1 MQRFLI
7 ASLVLLL
14 FISPYAASQQGNP
27 SQGTNGNTYALI
39 VGISSYDLNG
49 IPRLDFAHRDA
60 QEFARFLRSA
70 NGGNV
75 PEDNIRLLINEQANY
90 ASIYNSLYWL
100 ADTCRKNDLVYF
112 YFSGH
117 GDVENKTVH
126 KLGFLLAANTPRF
139 NYINN
144 AVRIEDVNNIANTIS
159 ATKGARVVIITDA
172 CRSGN
177 LAGKENRGNMLVGEQ
192 LSMAKKNEIRITSC
206 GPDELSN
213 EDERWAG
220 GRGVFSYYLV
230 KGLEGL
236 ADYSRDKVVTLD
248 ELKQYLKNSIG
259 TDPLMAQKEYKQN
272 PVVTGPMDITLA
284 AIRNTTANPIQ
295 QVAPPPPGDQI
306 QSATALGLSPQ
317 GFFVNLLRGKLLE
330 EQVDFN
336 ILSELNAA
344 EIPDRF
350 IAMVVNSKL
359 LKSAADTAVIEKL
372 KLSLRQNK
380 DARRRFTE
388 KIVELIADRGQELI
402 NLYLEGD
409 AAEMEKRRYYN
420 SVSNGYEVYIKMFAT
435 ALQLV
440 PLGNE
445 LAQILK
451 VKYYYFKGI
460 SFRLKIPLTTD
471 PQPLIDSA
479 LQAQQKVI
487 ELEDGAAFAHNEL
500 GIIYLYR
507 QNEIKAIQHL
517 LRATM
522 IAPTWAIPWVNLSGI
537 YLGKNNLT
545 EAANALDKA
554 WKLQPEFQGNFVNTG
569 LLYERKSNLLL
580 AEEHFRKS
588 IRMNSR
594 HYLPFERMGYVCMN
608 TTRYA
613 EADSN
618 FLEADKRKRGF
629 NFIPTVNQYN
639 EGFLVYPPVPPPPPC
654 NFDTSKVKPNDPL
667 GHFMI
672 GLNYV
677 DSGDYNKAE
686 SKFKQVIR
694 IDPRHPLAFHA
705 LGKLLFNQQRWKEAD
720 LIFKYAIQYHLD
732 SVNFQ
737 RYCDSLLRLFPQY
750 DTNAVNQPK
759 SVKYPCVMARFRMAW
774 VEKRISRYFLGTVYE
789 RWNHY
794 EEAADQFSTILKE
807 NPDEQAACYKLF
819 HLLENTGRYADAIKA
834 IQLLPYKEAVTNE
847 LFGLYLRMIRRQPEK
862 GEWSYQAGTIM
873 MDFYTSSPEKF
884 KDDKKFIKTDSDE
897 EKYQSSQIFYK
908 PQQSKSGIVPG
919 TAESYEIKESV
930 LFPLTEAIAYLRK
943 ADSLIADEKMLAEI
957 NDKIGNC
964 YVWQGLPQRADRY
977 YQKSVSFEP
986 ANANTRSKFVQTSII
1001 NFNYSIALEQLDSLY
1016 SRKEINYTDQV
1027 LRVRYCIHAGRFA
1040 DVAPMLAEA
1049 RSIHPYRQDEIT
1061 DLEGRLQLL
1070 ANKPGQ
1076 AIPIYKDYLSRH
1088 PDHTA
1093 TMYTIARLYA
1103 KTKNSNEAWNWLSKA
1118 VKGGFDYYWV
1128 LKFDDSWNEYR
1139 SSPKWTAL
1147 TGAIKSKE

>member
-1 MQRFLI
+1 MPRFLI
-7 ASLVLLL
+7 AFLVLLL
-14 FISPYAASQQGNP
+14 FNSRFLKAQNKQTAQK
-27 SQGTNGNTYALI
+27 TNGNTYAVI
-39 VGISSYDLNG
+39 VGISSYELNG

-75 PEDNIRLLINEQANY
+75 PEDNIRLLLNEQANY

-139 NYINN
+139 NYLTS
-144 AVRIEDVNNIANTIS
+144 AVRIEDVNSIANTIS
-159 ATKGARVVIITDA
+159 VEKGARVVIITDA

-177 LAGKENRGNMLVGEQ
+177 LAGKDNRGNLLVGEQ
-192 LSMAKKNEIRITSC
+192 LRLARGNEVRITSC

-230 KGLEGL
+230 KGMDGL
-236 ADYSRDKVVTLD
+236 ADYSRDKVITLE
-248 ELKQYLKNSIG
+248 ELKQYLQNSIA
-259 TDPLMAQKEYKQN
+259 TDPLMAQKEHKQN
-272 PVVTGPMDITLA
+272 PVITGPQGIIVA
-284 AIRNTTANPIQ
+284 AVKNATENPMVQ
-295 QVAPPPPGDQI
+295 MAPAPPGDNI
-306 QSATALGLSPQ
+306 QSTAALGLSPQ
-317 GFFVNLLRGKLLE
+317 GFFVNLLAGKMLE
-330 EQVDFN
+330 ELVDFN
-336 ILSELNAA
+336 ELSGVNAA
-344 EIPDRF
+344 DIPARF
-350 IAMVVNSKL
+350 IAMVVNKKL

-372 KLSLRQNK
+372 KLSLQQNK

-388 KIVELIADRGQELI
+388 KLVELMANRGQEVI

-409 AAEMEKRRYYN
+409 AAEMERRRYYN
-420 SVSNGYEVYIKMFAT
+420 SVSNGYEVYVKMFAT
-435 ALQLV
+435 ALKLV
-440 PLGNE
+440 APTNE
-445 LAQILK
+445 LAHILQ

-460 SFRLKIPLTTD
+460 SYRLQIPLTTN
-471 PQPLIDSA
+471 PKPLLDSA
-479 LQAQQKVI
+479 MQAQQKAVA
-487 ELEDGAAFAHNEL
+487 LEDGAANVHNEL
-500 GIIYLYR
+500 GILYLYQ
-507 QNEIKAIQHL
+507 QNETKAIQHL

-522 IAPTWAIPWVNLSGI
+522 IAPTWAIPWANLSGI
-537 YLGKNNLT
+537 YMGKNNLS
-545 EAANALDKA
+545 EAAKALDIA

-569 LLYERKSNLLL
+569 LLQERKGNLLL

-594 HYLPFERMGYVCMN
+594 HYLPFERMGYICMN

-654 NFDTSKVKPNDPL
+654 DFDTSKVKPNDAL

-677 DSGDYNKAE
+677 DSGDFKKAE

-694 IDPRHPLAFHA
+694 IDPRHPLAFQA

-720 LIFKYAIQYHLD
+720 IIFNYAVQYHLD
-732 SVNFQ
+732 SNSFK
-737 RYCDSLLRLFPQY
+737 RYCDSLLQLFPQY
-750 DTNAVNQPK
+750 DSNAVKLPK
-759 SVKYPCVMARFRMAW
+759 SGRYPCVMVRFRMAW
-774 VEKRISRYFLGTVYE
+774 VEKKISRFFLGTVYE
-789 RWNHY
+789 KWNHF
-794 EEAADQFSTILKE
+794 EEAEKQFRSIVKE
-807 NPDEQAACYKLF
+807 SPDEQAAYYKLF
-819 HLLENTGRYADAIKA
+819 FLLENTGRYADAIKA
-834 IQLLPYKEAVTNE
+834 IQLLPYKETVTNE
-847 LFGLYLRMIRRQPEK
+847 LFGLYCRMIRRQPEK
-862 GEWSYQAGTIM
+862 GEWCYQAGAIM
-873 MDFYTSSPEKF
+873 MDFYSSSPERF
-884 KDDKKFIKTDSDE
+884 RDDKKFIKTDSDE
-897 EKYQSSQIFYK
+897 EKYQSPQIFYRDQK
-908 PQQSKSGIVPG
+908 SKSSFVPG
-919 TAESYEIKESV
+919 TAESFEIKEAV
-930 LFPLTEAIAYLRK
+930 LFPLTEAITYLRK
-943 ADSLIADEKMLAEI
+943 ADSLINDEEMLAEI

-977 YQKSVSFEP
+977 YQKSVSLQP
-986 ANANTRSKFVQTSII
+986 ANANTRSKYVQTSII
-1001 NFNYSIALEQLDSLY
+1001 NFNYGIALEQLDSLY
-1016 SRKEINYTDQV
+1016 IRKEINYTDQI
-1027 LRVRYCIHAGRFA
+1027 VRARFCIHAGRFA
-1040 DVAPMLAEA
+1040 DVAPMLTEA
-1049 RSIHPYRQDEIT
+1049 RNIHPYRQDEIT

-1070 ANKPGQ
+1070 ANKPLL

-1088 PDHTA
+1088 PEQTE

-1103 KTKNSNEAWNWLSKA
+1103 KTKNTNEAWSWLSRA
-1118 VKGGFDYYWV
+1118 VKSGFNYYWV
-1128 LKFDDSWNEYR
+1128 LKYDESWNDYR
-1139 SSPKWTAL
+1139 SSSKWTAL
-1147 TGAIKSKE
+1147 TGSIQSKE